1 MKNRSLRGSLLLT
14 LGSMIW
20 GAAFVAQRMGMDHM
34 GPFTFTG
41 IRMLLAA
48 VMMLPVIA
56 VSDGIRRK
64 RGESGGGRRGQWKA
78 GLICGL
84 FLFVATSLQQV
95 GLVYTSAG
103 KAGFITALYVVLV
116 PVAAWVLRRQSPGRL
131 VWISVAAAVTALYL
145 LCMPSE
151 AFEIQLGDALVLGC
165 ALCFTGQILAV
176 DHYAG
181 SVDGVR
187 LSCME
192 FLVTGG
198 IAMVIALCTETITA
212 EGIREALIPIL
223 YTGIMSSAVGYTLQI
238 LGQKDTNPTV
248 ASLLMCLEA
257 VFAVLTGV
265 LVLGERLSGREIAGC
280 LLMFGAVVLAQL
292 APMLAR
298 RARHAR
304 GA

>member
-1 MKNRSLRGSLLLT
+1 
-14 LGSMIW
+14 
-20 GAAFVAQRMGMDHM
+20 
-34 GPFTFTG
+34 
-41 IRMLLAA
+41 
-48 VMMLPVIA
+48 
-56 VSDGIRRK
+56 
-64 RGESGGGRRGQWKA
+64 
-78 GLICGL
+78 
-84 FLFVATSLQQV
+84 
-95 GLVYTSAG
+95 
-103 KAGFITALYVVLV
+103 
-116 PVAAWVLRRQSPGRL
+116 
-131 VWISVAAAVTALYL
+131 
-145 LCMPSE
+145 
-151 AFEIQLGDALVLGC
+151 
-165 ALCFTGQILAV
+165 
-176 DHYAG
+176 
-181 SVDGVR
+181 
-187 LSCME
+187 
-192 FLVTGG
+192 
-198 IAMVIALCTETITA
+198 MVIALCTETITA